1 MINLNEKSKEFLFS
15 ILKRQRPELI
25 DKASDENFNDYT
37 KEYYLELVDAII
49 DEFHAAGLK
58 EDSEPNEYG
67 LKCEALA
74 DEVLHFVYQLERE
87 R

>member
-1 MINLNEKSKEFLFS
+1 MINLNEESKDFLLS

-49 DEFHAAGLK
+49 DEFCAAGLK
-58 EDSEPNEYG
+58 EGSEPNEYG